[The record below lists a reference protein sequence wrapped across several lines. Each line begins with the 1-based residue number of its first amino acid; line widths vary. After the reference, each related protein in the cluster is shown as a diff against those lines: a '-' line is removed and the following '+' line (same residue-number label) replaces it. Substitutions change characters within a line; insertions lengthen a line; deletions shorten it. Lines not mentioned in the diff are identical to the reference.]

1 MIDFEAFKPQ
11 IIDYHACLSDDYI
24 YGGDKRQYQL
34 DATDELEKV
43 LAEIFEREVHRE
55 AIYNAYQS
63 IEICYKPLSKN
74 FKSRFNVYANTLR
87 KKGDFYYLEIKVSPF
102 LADIP
107 CLEVLWR
114 RFFVS
119 PEDPEQPEFER
130 HEWDAPYIVQTLN
143 IAPQTQRL
151 REYFRQQGY
160 IVIPSSFLD
169 QEWRGMPRQF
179 RTPLIDDYSSDPA
192 TYRDFLMPGFNP
204 DN

>member
-1 MIDFEAFKPQ
+1 MIDFEAFKSLVL
-11 IIDYHACLSDDYI
+11 DYHGDGELEDY
-24 YGGDKRQYQL
+24 YVGNTKNQYQL

-43 LAEIFEREVHRE
+43 LAEIFKREVHRE
-55 AIYNAYQS
+55 PIYNAYQS

-74 FKSRFNVYANTLR
+74 FKSRFSVYANTLR
-87 KKGDFYYLEIKVSPF
+87 KKGDFYYLEIKISPF

-107 CLEVLWR
+107 CLEALWR

-119 PEDPEQPEFER
+119 PDDPEQPEFER
-130 HEWDAPYIVQTLN
+130 YEWDDPYIIQTLN
-143 IAPQTQRL
+143 IEPEIQRL
-151 REYFRQQGY
+151 REYFQQQGY

-169 QEWRGMPRQF
+169 QEWKGMPRQLLDEYF
-179 RTPLIDDYSSDPA
+179 SDPA